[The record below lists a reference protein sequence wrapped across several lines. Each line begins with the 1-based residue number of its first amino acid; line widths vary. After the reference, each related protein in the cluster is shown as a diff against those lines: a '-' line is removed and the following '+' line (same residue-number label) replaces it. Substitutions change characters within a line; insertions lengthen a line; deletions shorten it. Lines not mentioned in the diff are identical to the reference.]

1 MDDMMMNGGG
11 SSGACSPSDP
21 SGALK
26 WSEMDLSHVNLN
38 TSWPHLQNPSRNF
51 ESSPFPVDPVINSRV
66 ALWFG
71 DMLAL
76 TVDGLTQTTNETID
90 QLPEHILTRT
100 GPQYLGEIR
109 QQLRSLRTGE
119 ARVVSSHH
127 NLPCRDLVLTVTPR
141 FSEKYRTAA
150 ETALFSCYKSVL
162 EVVNKNISNLKTR
175 FVYTFDKHNLYSIH
189 FVLFVSSELVT
200 RTWIV

>member
-1 MDDMMMNGGG
+1 MSN
-11 SSGACSPSDP
+11 SSNNSGACSPSDP

-38 TSWPHLQNPSRNF
+38 TSWPHLQSPTRNF

-66 ALWFG
+66 AVWFG
-71 DMLAL
+71 DILAL

-90 QLPEHILTRT
+90 NLPEHIVTRT
-100 GPQYLGEIR
+100 GSQYLTEVR
-109 QQLRSLRTGE
+109 QQIRSIRTGE
-119 ARVVSSHH
+119 ARTVSSHH

-162 EVVNKNISNLKTR
+162 EVTTQKQ
-175 FVYTFDKHNLYSIH
+175 F
-189 FVLFVSSELVT
+189 SS
-200 RTWIV
+200 